1 MYLKSIELTGFKSF
15 PDKTLLSFND
25 GITAIVGP
33 NGSGKSNIS
42 DAIRWVLGEMKPK
55 TLRAPGMQDVIF
67 SGTQKRSPLNYA
79 QVTLVLDNSDK
90 GINIDF
96 SEVSITRKIYRGGD
110 TEYYINGSPC
120 RMRDITEL
128 FMDTGLGKDGYSV
141 VGQGKTDE
149 ILSGRPQDRRNFF
162 EEAAGISK
170 YRHKKEEAERKL
182 VQTED
187 NLTRLGDILSELSSR
202 LPALKRASS
211 KALQYEGLAEDLKN
225 ARLKV
230 WCKEI
235 TDNRKKKS
243 ELSNSI
249 DELDGKITNT
259 KDKLSE
265 LSARSNELSQ
275 KRREAELLK
284 DELYKKEKD
293 CEFNISAFQNQIRL
307 CEQEIEANEKLAA
320 ELAHETEND
329 EKKLKRYNILAEE
342 REKKIE
348 ALKETKRNTEKETE
362 KYNGI
367 LLEIEKKEQDAK
379 GSLIEKDKLEKQR
392 TGLLIDK
399 NTKEGKAQYLTELEK
414 NYEGY
419 QKSVKEIFS
428 AIKQGKI
435 KNVKVY
441 GTLSDIIKADSKT
454 ALAFDAVLGGSLQNI
469 VTENEDDAKVIIEY
483 LKKHSLGRATFLPRG
498 KIHVQNY
505 DFKGALK
512 EKGVLGKTADLLK
525 YDSKFSGIITSLLG
539 KTLLVD
545 TYENGAYISKKY
557 NSEFRIVT
565 LSGEVFRI
573 GGAIVGGNILK
584 QSGFMSKNAE
594 IDKIKAEVFEIAKKI
609 CALEEEIKTAEEK
622 AHKLTAEAEKTKNSL
637 TELNEKK
644 AYLGFITQ
652 SIYDE
657 TENQKALFAEKDEY
671 LASLQKKKNR
681 IEALADKNESLADDI
696 EFKNEQIEQEKEH
709 LLKFSETGEE
719 IRKQKEEIETAF
731 LKHQTEQTETHEAL
745 TKLESEKTSI
755 MMKSENTENKI
766 AAVSEEM
773 WENYELTFSQAVDM
787 IGEIPDDVSEDK
799 KNAAAL
805 KAKIKN
811 MGAINVDS
819 IKEYEEVNERYTFL
833 NGQKEDL
840 LSAEASLNELI
851 EEMQKVMKKEFKEKF
866 ELITERFRETFRELF
881 GGGTANLR
889 LTDPD
894 NILESGI
901 EIEVQPPG
909 KRLENL
915 SLLSGGEKA
924 FTASALLFAVLSLNP
939 LPFCVFDEI
948 EAALDEVNV
957 YRLNDYIKKYK
968 SKTQFILISHR
979 RGTMENADTLY
990 GVTMPEKGISKI
1002 VSLRVK
1008 DVVND

>member
-265 LSARSNELSQ
+265 LSARAGELSQ

-435 KNVKVY
+435 K
-441 GTLSDIIKADSKT
+441 
-454 ALAFDAVLGGSLQNI
+454 
-469 VTENEDDAKVIIEY
+469 
-483 LKKHSLGRATFLPRG
+483 
-498 KIHVQNY
+498 
-505 DFKGALK
+505 
-512 EKGVLGKTADLLK
+512 
-525 YDSKFSGIITSLLG
+525 
-539 KTLLVD
+539 
-545 TYENGAYISKKY
+545 
-557 NSEFRIVT
+557 
-565 LSGEVFRI
+565 
-573 GGAIVGGNILK
+573 
-584 QSGFMSKNAE
+584 
-594 IDKIKAEVFEIAKKI
+594 
-609 CALEEEIKTAEEK
+609 
-622 AHKLTAEAEKTKNSL
+622 
-637 TELNEKK
+637 
-644 AYLGFITQ
+644 
-652 SIYDE
+652 
-657 TENQKALFAEKDEY
+657 
-671 LASLQKKKNR
+671 
-681 IEALADKNESLADDI
+681 
-696 EFKNEQIEQEKEH
+696 
-709 LLKFSETGEE
+709 
-719 IRKQKEEIETAF
+719 
-731 LKHQTEQTETHEAL
+731 
-745 TKLESEKTSI
+745 
-755 MMKSENTENKI
+755 KS
-766 AAVSEEM
+766 
-773 WENYELTFSQAVDM
+773 
-787 IGEIPDDVSEDK
+787 DVSD
-799 KNAAAL
+799 
-805 KAKIKN
+805 
-811 MGAINVDS
+811 
-819 IKEYEEVNERYTFL
+819 F
-833 NGQKEDL
+833 
-840 LSAEASLNELI
+840 
-851 EEMQKVMKKEFKEKF
+851 
-866 ELITERFRETFRELF
+866 
-881 GGGTANLR
+881 
-889 LTDPD
+889 
-894 NILESGI
+894 
-901 EIEVQPPG
+901 
-909 KRLENL
+909 
-915 SLLSGGEKA
+915 
-924 FTASALLFAVLSLNP
+924 
-939 LPFCVFDEI
+939 
-948 EAALDEVNV
+948 
-957 YRLNDYIKKYK
+957 
-968 SKTQFILISHR
+968 
-979 RGTMENADTLY
+979 
-990 GVTMPEKGISKI
+990 
-1002 VSLRVK
+1002 
-1008 DVVND
+1008 